1 MTNHGSEKPGEF
13 MLRALELARELQGRV
28 SPGPS
33 VGAVVAKEGRVIG
46 EGSYHGRGTPH
57 AEVAALAA
65 TTEDPRGATIYA
77 TLEPCCH
84 RGSTGPCTGAMLAAG
99 VQEVHFSHVDP
110 DPRVSGQGQAQL
122 EAAGVRIVVGEGEDE
137 ARRINEG
144 YLMHRT
150 QGRPFVIA
158 KFAASLDGKI
168 AATSGDSRWVSGPET
183 RAWSHELRTRIDAIA
198 VGVSTVLIDD
208 PQLTAR
214 LDPSAGS
221 GQAQL
226 AEHQPLRIV
235 IDSRGRTPK
244 DAGVLSCGTPTMIA
258 TTDAS
263 PEAWRVA
270 MTQAGARVEVLP
282 VDGAGRVSLP
292 ALLKHLG
299 ESYILTMLV
308 EGGGVLHGSFFD
320 EGLVDKVH
328 AVVAPLIVGG
338 DAPSAVV
345 GRGAERMADALRLN
359 DVTVEHLGGDL
370 LITGYT
376 SARASAV

>member
-1 MTNHGSEKPGEF
+1 MSDRGSEPGEF
-13 MLRALELARELQGRV
+13 MSRALELARELQGRV

-65 TTEDPRGATIYA
+65 TTEDARGATIYA

-84 RGSTGPCTGAMLAAG
+84 RGSTGPCTEAIIAAG

-122 EAAGVRIVVGEGEDE
+122 EAAGVRIIVGQGEDE

-144 YLMHRT
+144 YLMHRA

-198 VGVSTVLIDD
+198 VGVSTVLIDN

-214 LDPSAGS
+214 PNGEM
-221 GQAQL
+221 

-235 IDSRGRTPK
+235 IDSKGRTPK
-244 DAGVLSCGTPTMIA
+244 DASVLGCGTPTLIA

-263 PEAWRVA
+263 PEAWRA
-270 MTQAGARVEVLP
+270 EMTQAGARVEVLP
-282 VDGAGRVSLP
+282 DDGAGRVSLP
-292 ALLKHLG
+292 ALVKHLG
-299 ESYILTMLV
+299 EIDILTMLV

-328 AVVAPLIVGG
+328 AVVAPMIVGG

-359 DVTVEHLGGDL
+359 DVTIKHLGDDL
-370 LITGYT
+370 LIMGYT
-376 SARASAV
+376 SARATSS